1 MSTRFAA
8 AVSTLDPAGT
18 AVSGAGKGPDR
29 ALVDACLRDEPG
41 AWERFVDL
49 VGPSVMAAVRR
60 VLGDADRD
68 AADDCAAEVMALCVA
83 RDRAL
88 LRGYRGEAR
97 LTTWLHV
104 VARRVALAWR
114 ARAARA
120 PAAGTAPDV
129 ADRRPG
135 PGEIASRVDAI
146 AQLRAV
152 LDGMPERDREVLR
165 RFYLEGQDGAA
176 IGAAL
181 GIPAAQVSVALHR
194 ARERARNLLGL
205 NTLKIQPESP

>member
-1 MSTRFAA
+1 MADC
-8 AVSTLDPAGT
+8 LH
-18 AVSGAGKGPDR
+18 
-29 ALVDACLRDEPG
+29 DAPG
-41 AWERFVDL
+41 AWERFVDH
-49 VGPSVMAAVRR
+49 VGPSVVAAVRR
-60 VLGDADRD
+60 VLGDGDRD

-88 LRGYRGEAR
+88 LRSWRGDAR

-120 PAAGTAPDV
+120 PVAGTLPEA

-135 PGEIASRVDAI
+135 PGEVAARVDAI
-146 AQLRAV
+146 ARLRAA
-152 LDGMPERDREVLR
+152 LDELPARDREVLS
-165 RFYLEGQDGAA
+165 RFYLQGQPGAE

-181 GIPAAQVSVALHR
+181 GIPARQVSVALHR
-194 ARERARNLLGL
+194 ARERARKLMGL
-205 NTLKIQPESP
+205 QGLPPAPDSGAEGP